1 MPGSDRSFTERAFC
15 GRVLPCAVLLFLAC
29 VLVTVPVD
37 AAQDRPIR
45 TIIGSVPAP
54 VLGAFNDAYPKAE
67 IQEMAS
73 LAEGGKV
80 NYEIKSVDA
89 GMTLTVVYRAD
100 GTLVAVEEDIAT
112 EVLPESVTAAI
123 EARHP
128 GSKIVK
134 AVRTTRNG
142 ATTYLLR
149 VAAGGRRLN
158 LVLDQDGT
166 LMGAKD
172 TGGGKRK

>member
-1 MPGSDRSFTERAFC
+1 MPGSDRAFC
-15 GRVLPCAVLLFLAC
+15 DRVRPGAVLLFVAC
-29 VLVTVPVD
+29 VLMSVRAD
-37 AAQDRPIR
+37 AAQGRPVR
-45 TIIGSVPAP
+45 TTGSSAPAP
-54 VLGAFNDAYPKAE
+54 VLSAFNDAYPKAE
-67 IQEMAS
+67 ILEMAS

-80 NYEIKSVDA
+80 HYEIKGLDA
-89 GMTLTVVYRAD
+89 GATLTVVYLAD
-100 GTLVAVEEDIAT
+100 GTLIAVEEDIAT

-123 EARHP
+123 ETRHP

-134 AVRTTRNG
+134 AVRTTRDG
-142 ATTYLLR
+142 VTTYLLR

-166 LMGAKD
+166 LIGAKD